1 MKFYICEHCGNIV
14 TFLQSSG
21 VPVMCCGQKMTELV
35 PDSTDAAQ
43 EKHVPVVTVEGS
55 MVDVK
60 VGSAPHPMIPEH
72 YIQWVAL
79 ETTEGCQIK
88 YLEPGQAPGGREPG
102 AVAIPGRRR
111 AAPRP
116 RRPGQGRL
124 RLLQSSRALESLSD
138 TMTRSP
144 LCRLFRR
151 RGLFLRYGFPS
162 VTCW

>member
-88 YLEPGQAPGGREPG
+88 YLEPGQAPEVKF
-102 AVAIPGRRR
+102 ALS
-111 AAPRP
+111 P